1 MLEAR
6 NEGSQE
12 RTGVPWSDPP
22 YSTPIIRFPDCSSF
36 CSSLE
41 VMTVFSC
48 AYDLQTV
55 LNIASDWHQCTY
67 ASIDPLISTEL
78 STSMQVLLNT
88 WAAPASLTREFT
100 ESNVCLTSAVL
111 TGFLS

>member
-22 YSTPIIRFPDCSSF
+22 YSTPIIRFPDRSSF

-41 VMTVFSC
+41 VMSVFSC

-55 LNIASDWHQCTY
+55 LNIASELASTY
-67 ASIDPLISTEL
+67 VCKHRSPYFGRVVDFHASVVEYLGCAGL
-78 STSMQVLLNT
+78 SH
-88 WAAPASLTREFT
+88 P
-100 ESNVCLTSAVL
+100 
-111 TGFLS
+111 